1 MTLFISSNYLI
12 SMKYLPIF
20 LSLLCLL
27 QVAPIKV
34 FLVGG
39 GANENST
46 MIFERLANIVAGRPP
61 QPKRCNQDWQTTSC
75 PRIAVVTS
83 AAENEAAGNDAYSND
98 SDSMSY
104 QTMFRNYGMAPKHV
118 SVHID
123 NYLKDADLST
133 LKGKANLEI
142 ISSADVIYFN
152 GGDQARHVRT
162 WLKDNGTPNI
172 LLSTLKGRAIN
183 NEVILVGTSA
193 GSMVWTN
200 QTFGSGSSFGTLYF
214 KNSVGLAP
222 KRIVDGGVG
231 GSGLADDRNGTRS
244 LQY

>member
-1 MTLFISSNYLI
+1 
-12 SMKYLPIF
+12 MKYLPIL

-27 QVAPIKV
+27 GVSPMKV

-46 MIFERLANIVAGRPP
+46 LVFERLSKIVSGRSP
-61 QPKRCNQDWQTTSC
+61 QPKRCNEDWSTTTC

-98 SDSMSY
+98 SSSMSY

-118 SVHID
+118 SVHVD
-123 NYLKDADLST
+123 NYLKDADLTT
-133 LKGKANLEI
+133 LRGKANLEI
-142 ISSADVIYFN
+142 ISTADVVYFN
-152 GGDQARHVRT
+152 GGDQSRHVRT
-162 WLKDNGTPNI
+162 WLKDDGTPNI
-172 LLSTLKGRAIN
+172 LLNTLKGRAN
-183 NEVILVGTSA
+183 SDEVILAGTSA

-214 KNSVGLAP
+214 KNVVGLAP
-222 KRIVDGGVG
+222 KRIVDGAVG
-231 GSGLADDRNGTRS
+231 GTGLADDRNGTRS